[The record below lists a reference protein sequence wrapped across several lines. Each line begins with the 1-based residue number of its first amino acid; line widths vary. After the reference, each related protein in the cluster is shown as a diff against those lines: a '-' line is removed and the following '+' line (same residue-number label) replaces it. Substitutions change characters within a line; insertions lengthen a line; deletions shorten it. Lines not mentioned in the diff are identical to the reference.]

1 MNATFSNQMNH
12 AAATPARSNLAKL
25 WKAWQVIS
33 VVFIT
38 GYSIVFF
45 LSLGNTPNS
54 RLIYLG
60 IALVL
65 PMIACATLA
74 IGITCYYQQRYFL
87 AAIGLIM
94 GLILTLP
101 TLLSGGLQLASEWGL
116 LS

>member
-1 MNATFSNQMNH
+1 MSTLSINP
-12 AAATPARSNLAKL
+12 AATPRSSNLAKL
-25 WKAWQVIS
+25 LKAWQVIS
-33 VVFIT
+33 VVLIT

-45 LSLGNTPNS
+45 LSLGNTPHS

-87 AAIGLIM
+87 AAIGLIA
-94 GLILTLP
+94 GFILTLP